1 MYLVECKKCT
11 NFFSSLRH
19 GDQSTVFC
27 IVYFDFTFSRSP
39 KIRDPFALVCRCYLA
54 DIKRSI
60 FANLVFK
67 NPGIYKSLKDIKYT

>member
-27 IVYFDFTFSRSP
+27 IVFLILPFPGLQRSGTLLHWFVDVILP
-39 KIRDPFALVCRCYLA
+39 I
-54 DIKRSI
+54 
-60 FANLVFK
+60 
-67 NPGIYKSLKDIKYT
+67 LKDLFLLTWFSKIQVYIKA